1 MKFKIKYA
9 SDSSYERIAD
19 IDTIEEL
26 ENLPERTQEL
36 PESKGYAWE
45 LRPGERYSIH
55 IEFECTVTNMIEGKP
70 VYAQIQD
77 FIPEIIIYDFYIE

>member
-19 IDTIEEL
+19 INTIEEL
-26 ENLPERTQEL
+26 ENLQERTQEL
-36 PESKGYAWE
+36 SEPNGLGWE
-45 LRPGERYSIH
+45 LRPGEKYPIH
-55 IEFECTVTNMIEGKP
+55 IEFEQGRYKDTENGVIYVLDP
-70 VYAQIQD
+70 D